1 MPKLGKK
8 SVFRLEMYEKLK
20 SSRLLQVFMI
30 YTRYLIGG
38 AYVFAS
44 IVKVKGERF
53 YTDLESIESSKFGE
67 IAHFFE
73 TMYQSGIYWQF
84 IGWGQL
90 IAAFILM
97 TQRFSKLGAIIFLP
111 VSLNIF
117 VITFSLGF
125 GNTTVITFFMLL
137 ANLMLLAWD
146 WDELK
151 SIINIHSQKIIIKAS
166 FEKLQVWEIA
176 GVLIFF
182 STLIVR
188 LYFQNFWVFLAW
200 ASSCTVIALLALF
213 IAQKKTKGNESLN
226 F

>member
-1 MPKLGKK
+1 
-8 SVFRLEMYEKLK
+8 MYKKLK
-20 SSRLLQVFMI
+20 SSRLLQIFMI

-67 IAHFFE
+67 IGHFFE

-117 VITFSLGF
+117 VITYSLNF
-125 GNTTVITFFMLL
+125 GNTTNITFLMLM

-151 SIINIHSQKIIIKAS
+151 SIINIHSSNIISKS
-166 FEKLQVWEIA
+166 QFEKLKVWEI
-176 GVLIFF
+176 GGFIIFIL
-182 STLIVR
+182 TIIVKLNR
-188 LYFQNFWVFLAW
+188 NNFLVFLTW
-200 ASSCTVIALLALF
+200 IGSCTIVALISLYVAIRKF
-213 IAQKKTKGNESLN
+213 KKLKP
-226 F
+226 